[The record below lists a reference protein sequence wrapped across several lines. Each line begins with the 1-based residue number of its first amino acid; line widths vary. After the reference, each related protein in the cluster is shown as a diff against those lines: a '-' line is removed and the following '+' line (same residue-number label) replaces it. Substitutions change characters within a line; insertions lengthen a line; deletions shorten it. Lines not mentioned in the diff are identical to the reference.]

1 MNFEKLRSIHPFP
14 ARMAPEIA
22 IHALEDLHAGD
33 IILDPMAGSGTV
45 LHQAALKGIR
55 TLGFDLDP
63 LSVLISTVITSKVSF
78 EKLALLYKNIITD
91 VNRTRLNQIN
101 LPWIDDDP
109 ETLNFIKYWF
119 ARKQINSL
127 RKIAFAL
134 QKYKAFHKWIE
145 IDVLQVALSRI
156 IITKKIGASLAWDI
170 SHSRPHKMRVKND
183 YDVIEGYKTSVEKLT
198 AYLRQQAI
206 TKSSNRIRLGD
217 ARNLRSVPTASVD
230 KVITSPPY
238 LNAIDYMRGNKFS
251 LVWLGYTITQLRA
264 IRSNSIGAERKMDH
278 RSNQNEVQQIYSE
291 IAATT
296 ELKSDHASMIRRYIN
311 DSILLMSEISRVL
324 KKGRKATLVIGNST
338 LKGIY
343 IENSAIF
350 QNAGSLAGLSL
361 VDVKIREIPI
371 SQRYLPM
378 PKHNTSA
385 LGKRMKHEVIMTFLR
400 S

>member
-1 MNFEKLRSIHPFP
+1 
-14 ARMAPEIA
+14 MAPEIA
-22 IHALEDLHAGD
+22 LHALEDLQAGD
-33 IILDPMAGSGTV
+33 IILDPMMGSGTV

-63 LSVLISTVITSKVSF
+63 LAVLMSTVVTSKIRF
-78 EKLALLYKNIITD
+78 EKLALLYKDLIAEIQGTK
-91 VNRTRLNQIN
+91 LSQIS

-109 ETLNFIKYWF
+109 ETLDFIKYWF

-127 RKIAFAL
+127 RKIAFVL
-134 QKYKAFHKWIE
+134 QKYKASYKGHE

-170 SHSRPHKMRVKND
+170 SHSRPHKKRAKND
-183 YDVIEGYKTSVEKLT
+183 YDVIAGYESSVEKLT
-198 AYLRQQAI
+198 AYLQQQAV
-206 TKSSNRIRLGD
+206 TKSKSRIRLGD

-251 LVWLGYTITQLRA
+251 LVWLGYAIAQLRT
-264 IRSNSIGAERKMDH
+264 IRSNSIGTERKLDN
-278 RSNQNEVQQIYSE
+278 RSNQNEIQQIYSQ
-291 IAATT
+291 IDTTT
-296 ELKSDHASMIRRYIN
+296 ELETNHASMIRRYIN

-324 KKGRKATLVIGNST
+324 KNGRKATLVIGNST
-338 LKGIY
+338 LKGVY

-371 SQRYLPM
+371 AQRYLPI
-378 PKHNTSA
+378 PKHGTSA

-400 S
+400 N